1 MSEHIQATRDIV
13 DGNLRYTSSGYW
25 AEYLVVPHQYGSR
38 SAADKR
44 RVGRDHEQLFK
55 VLIPLNPILC
65 GTLAP
70 ETQQSITAK
79 SYQGLSVR
87 AVPEYAQIHRER
99 LQELADDP
107 FHWPKHR
114 VLRLAVPVGRT
125 RELAQR
131 NRAKLLDQ
139 IPRSWRLIPAQPQD
153 MEWLWTSAT
162 NRGVLLMPRPEQ
174 PSNIVDFTPALF
186 DDGAKEDAIDG
197 FSRHKRPAVLK
208 ITPEAAPPS
217 YQALLK
223 VNFPKGEM
231 LFPGGTE
238 IFHVLNHCGL
248 HVDWAVRCHH
258 YPRRQVKTDND
269 AVAKIIDSNRYET
282 ALDTKIVD
290 DNDMADDLLTHYSAK
305 IAQTGSDST
314 KFITILSLGAQ
325 SYEALERGVTFLS
338 EVFAN
343 MKITFERIAGLQQD
357 LWAAM
362 LPGTPNTEVVR
373 SLCDETTI
381 TEFAEL
387 VPFITSSIGT
397 PTGPIFGRCI
407 DSGLSDLFRLDLRAL
422 LAANKPSNI
431 ALAGGLG
438 SGKSSFMKLIAE
450 THAALGDPQWSY
462 DRTEAGEWATFYQQI
477 PGHIIVDLLN
487 PQRSICALKTF
498 QHNPRLASR
507 HALSTLVPLLKF
519 EIGSE
524 EALALSEALIPDN
537 ITAEK
542 LTSMPRLADYLLR
555 TAGAS
560 AEADAARRVGRHL
573 KSWCS
578 YDFARALFDEDL
590 DPINYDAPA
599 ICLRTY
605 GLPSATPEKLYKEHL
620 FKRLRPEEL
629 YVESVYELTGLA
641 MRENYFSSPRHCL
654 INIDEAYHMTS
665 KPVGR
670 EMLDI
675 TAHDSRKHG
684 VTMVL
689 ASHLGKTD
697 YDLEALKLI
706 GIFLVGRTEHN
717 GAADNL
723 LWGGMHPED
732 NPHFLSNITENFSA
746 GDFYVRF
753 FDQIGHVKMFQA
765 TSARMRA
772 AANTTFTVE
781 QAAV

>member
-38 SAADKR
+38 PAIEKR
-44 RVGRDHEQLFK
+44 RVRHDHEQLLK
-55 VLIPLNPILC
+55 VLIPHNPVFC
-65 GTLAP
+65 GTLSP
-70 ETQQSITAK
+70 ETRQSITAK
-79 SYQGLSVR
+79 SYHGLSVR
-87 AVPEYAQIHRER
+87 SVPEYARIHSER
-99 LQELADDP
+99 LQELTDDP
-107 FHWPKHR
+107 FHWPKNR
-114 VLRLAVPVGRT
+114 VLRIAVPLGRT
-125 RELAQR
+125 REIAQR
-131 NRAKLLDQ
+131 NRDKLLDQ
-139 IPRSWRLIPAQPQD
+139 IPRSWRLVPAQPQD
-153 MEWLWTSAT
+153 MEWLWTSAI

-174 PSNIVDFTPALF
+174 PSDIVDFTPALF
-186 DDGAKEDAIDG
+186 DDGAKEDAIAG
-197 FSRHKRPAVLK
+197 FSTHKRPAALK
-208 ITPEAAPPS
+208 ITPESAAPS

-223 VNFPKGEM
+223 VNFPKEEM

-248 HVDWAVRCHH
+248 HVDWAVRCQH

-269 AVAKIIDSNRYET
+269 AVAKVIDSNRYET
-282 ALDTKIVD
+282 ALDTQIID
-290 DNDMADDLLTHYSAK
+290 DNDIADDLLTHYSAT

-314 KFITILSLGAQ
+314 KFVTILSLGAQ
-325 SYEALERGVTFLS
+325 SYDALERGVTFLT
-338 EVFAN
+338 EIFAH
-343 MKITFERIAGLQQD
+343 MKITFERIAGLQQE

-362 LPGTPNTEVVR
+362 LPGTPNTEAVR
-373 SLCDETTI
+373 SLYDETTI
-381 TEFAEL
+381 TEFSEL
-387 VPFITSSIGT
+387 VPFTTSSIGT
-397 PTGPIFGRCI
+397 PTGPIFGRCM

-431 ALAGGLG
+431 AMAAGLG
-438 SGKSSFMKLIAE
+438 GGKSSFMKLIAE
-450 THAALGDPQWSY
+450 THAALGDPQWAY
-462 DRTEAGEWATFYQQI
+462 DRTEAGEWGTFYGQI

-487 PQRSICALKTF
+487 PQRSVCALKTF
-498 QHNPRLASR
+498 QHNPKLASR

-519 EIGSE
+519 EIGSD
-524 EALALSEALIPDN
+524 EALALSEALTPDN

-555 TAGAS
+555 TTGTS
-560 AEADAARRVGRHL
+560 FEAEAARKVGRHL

-578 YDFARALFDEDL
+578 YDFARALFDESL
-590 DPINYDAPA
+590 DPIDYDAPA
-599 ICLRTY
+599 ICLRTH
-605 GLPSATPEKLYKEHL
+605 GLPSVAPEKLYNEHL

-641 MRENYFSSPRHCL
+641 MRENYFRSPRHCL

-684 VTMVL
+684 VSMVL

-706 GIFLVGRTEHN
+706 GILLVGRTEEN
-717 GAADNL
+717 GAMDNL
-723 LWGGMHPED
+723 EWGGMHPED
-732 NPHFLSNITENFSA
+732 NPHFLSNVTEHFTA

-753 FDQIGHVKMFQA
+753 FEQIGHVKMFEA
-765 TSARMRA
+765 TSASMRA
-772 AANTTFTVE
+772 ASNTTFTAE
-781 QAAV
+781 AV